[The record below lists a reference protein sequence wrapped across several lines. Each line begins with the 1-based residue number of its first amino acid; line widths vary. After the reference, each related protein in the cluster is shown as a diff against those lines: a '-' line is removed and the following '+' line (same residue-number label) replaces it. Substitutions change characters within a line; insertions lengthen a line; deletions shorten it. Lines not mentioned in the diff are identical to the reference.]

1 MLEWFSFGYL
11 AYPENPS
18 GSRAF
23 CSLLPPKRN
32 RKTAAVPF
40 GLKIYPA
47 IPPLRCG
54 QDKFSKRP
62 HCDAAD
68 PRRNKVPSAEIL
80 QEWQNFL
87 TPMGLE
93 MKGERGL
100 LKKAWRKLFTP
111 PRRGGHNGKRSAK
124 KEHFRPLCKKQSL
137 NLPVLYLPSQQ
148 AVLQNSKP

>member
-1 MLEWFSFGYL
+1 MGSLLLWFSLASHLPRKGGGSRRLQRFSFGWRFTRKIL
-11 AYPENPS
+11 PGVEL
-18 GSRAF
+18 
-23 CSLLPPKRN
+23 CSFLPPKRN

-62 HCDAAD
+62 HCDAAG
-68 PRRNKVPSAEIL
+68 PRRNTVPSAEIL

-93 MKGERGL
+93 NKGERGL
-100 LKKAWRKLFTP
+100 LKKAWRKLFIP
-111 PRRGGHNGKRSAK
+111 PLRGGHKGQHST
-124 KEHFRPLCKKQSL
+124 KE
-137 NLPVLYLPSQQ
+137 
-148 AVLQNSKP
+148 